1 LELFW
6 LTANPTKMSP
16 LKIITISL
24 LSGLGGSA
32 LFSLFGPRP
41 TIETIEPSSLPLM
54 SVSNVHPGPIDPSQI
69 QEESAQNSFEL
80 AARKSIDAVVH
91 IRTRKRQAMSPW
103 QELLRYSDPN
113 PILEGSGSGVIIAE
127 NGFIVTNNHVI
138 EGADKIVISL
148 NNNRTYEAQIIGTD
162 PSTDIAVLQINS
174 DAPLPFIEFGRSD
187 QVNIGE
193 WVLAVGNPF
202 DLTSTVTAGIV
213 SAKARNINLLR
224 ARPERGVFPI
234 ESFIQTDAAVNPGNS
249 GGALVNTK
257 GELIGINTA
266 IASRTGSY
274 SGYAFAIPSS
284 IVSKVAQD
292 LMRYGEVQRAYL
304 GIQIEPVDE
313 QLAKL
318 LALDEITGCAITAIV
333 PGSGAADSEIAV
345 GDIVLAIDGLPI
357 SNFAELQ
364 ECMSQ
369 YHPGE
374 KVVVRVWRQLKAA
387 DLTVQLRDRNGQIAE
402 KF

>member
-1 LELFW
+1 
-6 LTANPTKMSP
+6 
-16 LKIITISL
+16 
-24 LSGLGGSA
+24 
-32 LFSLFGPRP
+32 
-41 TIETIEPSSLPLM
+41 
-54 SVSNVHPGPIDPSQI
+54 
-69 QEESAQNSFEL
+69 
-80 AARKSIDAVVH
+80 
-91 IRTRKRQAMSPW
+91 
-103 QELLRYSDPN
+103 
-113 PILEGSGSGVIIAE
+113 
-127 NGFIVTNNHVI
+127 
-138 EGADKIVISL
+138 
-148 NNNRTYEAQIIGTD
+148 
-162 PSTDIAVLQINS
+162 
-174 DAPLPFIEFGRSD
+174 
-187 QVNIGE
+187 
-193 WVLAVGNPF
+193 
-202 DLTSTVTAGIV
+202 VTAGIV

-274 SGYAFAIPSS
+274 AGYAFAIPSS

-318 LALDEITGCAITAIV
+318 LALDEISGCAIKAIV